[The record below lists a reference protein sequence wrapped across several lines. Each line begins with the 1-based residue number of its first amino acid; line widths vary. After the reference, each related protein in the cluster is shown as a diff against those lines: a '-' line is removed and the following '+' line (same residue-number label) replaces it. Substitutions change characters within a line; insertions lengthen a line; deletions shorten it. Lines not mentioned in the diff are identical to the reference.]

1 MLSCFCLGDSTPSTM
16 VLPDDVIHGTPR
28 HRFEMHDLSDVAG
41 GKWKAVHIPDED
53 ISSLLTISDKKKG
66 SKDNFDIEH
75 DLPTERIPAEVHGRV
90 HAFDNSS
97 RLKNNSRSLGNL
109 LVGMED
115 KDRGKEAPQFYGF
128 IRKNKK
134 LPDHPKEEDAKSREI
149 HSKTISRPSLIVA
162 RIPDGDDGSEDNLPL
177 QKLPDPIV
185 ATLRKTSPKIRPGA
199 SRSVILDQLK
209 TQSSSTRS
217 KTISPLGDGTS
228 SHDASGVV
236 VSYTSEP
243 QAVNSKATNENEAP
257 QESKD
262 PKSLKVL
269 HKIKN
274 LLLKSHS
281 VSEDGPITVKTAR
294 KSEQKSLSEVSAPVK
309 ETSPLRNNDG
319 LFLPSSNS
327 QTNAFSNHAA
337 VLNKISSSKK
347 EALLVGIIK
356 ALLSRDKMKMSANG
370 MNINSLPHYNRQA
383 VLQGIQSLH
392 MRKTFANAQNNGASP
407 AVDTGDPESVR
418 NLDELYQK
426 QRDLQVKQELG
437 KLFWDG

>member
-1 MLSCFCLGDSTPSTM
+1 MLFYSCLGDSTPSTM
-16 VLPDDVIHGTPR
+16 VLPDDVIHGTRR

-53 ISSLLTISDKKKG
+53 ISSLLKISDKKKG
-66 SKDNFDIEH
+66 NKNNLDIEH

-90 HAFDNSS
+90 HTFDNSLS
-97 RLKNNSRSLGNL
+97 KNNSRSLGNL
-109 LVGMED
+109 LVGMEN
-115 KDRGKEAPQFYGF
+115 KDRGKEAPQLYGF
-128 IRKNKK
+128 IRKNIT
-134 LPDHPKEEDAKSREI
+134 LPDHPKEEDSKIREI
-149 HSKTISRPSLIVA
+149 HHSKTISRPSLIVA

-209 TQSSSTRS
+209 TPSSSTRS
-217 KTISPLGDGTS
+217 AKTTSPLDDGTS
-228 SHDASGVV
+228 SHDAFVV
-236 VSYTSEP
+236 RYAPEP

-269 HKIKN
+269 HKIKS

-281 VSEDGPITVKTAR
+281 VPEDGPITVKTAR
-294 KSEQKSLSEVSAPVK
+294 KSGQKSLSEVTAPVK

-356 ALLSRDKMKMSANG
+356 ALLSRDKTKMSANG

-383 VLQGIQSLH
+383 VLQGIQNLH
-392 MRKTFANAQNNGASP
+392 MRKTFANAQSNGASP
-407 AVDTGDPESVR
+407 AAGEPESVR
-418 NLDELYQK
+418 NLDDLYQK
-426 QRDLQVKQELG
+426 QRDRQVKEELG